1 MCEENYLDFIEAKM
15 QAALEKIY
23 KFAFLTTP
31 RHSCGSHLS
40 YVNYSEE
47 LVHNN
52 CYREDILYVY
62 WYNN

>member
-1 MCEENYLDFIEAKM
+1 M
-15 QAALEKIY
+15 QAALEPICEC
-23 KFAFLTTP
+23 AFLTTP
-31 RHSCGSHLS
+31 RHSCGSNLS
-40 YVNYSEE
+40 YLNCSEE

>member
-1 MCEENYLDFIEAKM
+1 M
-15 QAALEKIY
+15 QAALEQIY
-23 KFAFLTTP
+23 EFAFLTTP
-31 RHSCGSHLS
+31 RHSCGSNLS
-40 YVNYSEE
+40 YVNCSEE